1 VPTIGHSR
9 HVQWLVVL
17 AFVLAGCGHK
27 FDPSEAAHV
36 TQHAPSIGASAP
48 AVQLTTAS
56 NGAVTLS
63 DLTREHSQTVVVFY
77 RGFF

>member
-1 VPTIGHSR
+1 MGHSR
-9 HVQWLVVL
+9 HVKWLVVL
-17 AFVLAGCGHK
+17 AVVLAGCGHK

-36 TQHAPSIGASAP
+36 TQHAPPVGASAP
-48 AVQLTTAS
+48 PAQLTTAS
-56 NGAVTLS
+56 NGTIALA